1 MSAKG
6 LSAMGRTRTPFGMRR
21 LTEADFSTVG
31 CSEVRPGSTSGLC
44 PARNRFYDPD
54 NPGVGT
60 RAGVVK
66 KATRN
71 AATPLRCSPKAGMVL
86 TEPELADRP
95 AMTSWLEGVL
105 QLQDMANVN
114 QNCILAPALCEGPAA
129 LSVLWQEMEV

>member
-1 MSAKG
+1 
-6 LSAMGRTRTPFGMRR
+6 MRR

-44 PARNRFYDPD
+44 PARNRFYAAE

-71 AATPLRCSPKAGMVL
+71 AATHLCCSPKAGMVL

-114 QNCILAPALCEGPAA
+114 QNCILAPALCEGPTA

>member
-1 MSAKG
+1 MSYDPIGGWLDDRQLGPAK
-6 LSAMGRTRTPFGMRR
+6 LPPV
-21 LTEADFSTVG
+21 ST
-31 CSEVRPGSTSGLC
+31 PGSVPGDI
-44 PARNRFYDPD
+44 RFYAAD

-71 AATPLRCSPKAGMVL
+71 AATHLCCSPKAGMVL
-86 TEPELADRP
+86 TEPKLADRP

>member
-1 MSAKG
+1 MNGSNVPH
-6 LSAMGRTRTPFGMRR
+6 SGR
-21 LTEADFSTVG
+21 
-31 CSEVRPGSTSGLC
+31 RPPAPRSTSGLS

-71 AATPLRCSPKAGMVL
+71 AATHLCCSPKAGMVL

>member
-1 MSAKG
+1 
-6 LSAMGRTRTPFGMRR
+6 LSYDPIGGWLDDRQLRPALLPPVSTP
-21 LTEADFSTVG
+21 G
-31 CSEVRPGSTSGLC
+31 CFF
-44 PARNRFYDPD
+44 RNRFYAAD

-71 AATPLRCSPKAGMVL
+71 AATHLCCSPKAGMVL

-114 QNCILAPALCEGPAA
+114 QNCILAPALCEGPTA

>member
-1 MSAKG
+1 MEGPLGPAKPP
-6 LSAMGRTRTPFGMRR
+6 R
-21 LTEADFSTVG
+21 ST
-31 CSEVRPGSTSGLC
+31 PGSVPGDI
-44 PARNRFYDPD
+44 RFYDPD
-54 NPGVGT
+54 NPGAKD

-71 AATPLRCSPKAGMVL
+71 AATHLCCSPKAGMVL
-86 TEPELADRP
+86 TEPKLADRP